1 MASAKAN
8 SKLSVSNDA
17 MNVPERALH
26 RMLRILKIVRRM
38 CGKFRVALRE
48 NSLLQIE
55 TSGES
60 VVLATLVEIVQR
72 AQALQS
78 VLGN

>member
-1 MASAKAN
+1 
-8 SKLSVSNDA
+8 
-17 MNVPERALH
+17 
-26 RMLRILKIVRRM
+26 M

>member
-26 RMLRILKIVRRM
+26 RMLQILKIVRRM